1 MPHDVNSHTGPG
13 RLLPAE
19 ARRHT
24 ARATTLSVAVALT
37 LVLAKLAAWIASGSI
52 AMLASL
58 ADSGL
63 DLAASLTT
71 FFAVRY
77 AASPA
82 DKEHRYGHGKAEAAA
97 SVLQALLVGVS
108 AGYLIWEAG
117 HRLADPQPVQQGGWA
132 IAVMVLSIL
141 MTLGLVWVQTRAI
154 KATGSVAVEGDR
166 AHYMADLGANVSVI
180 AGIALA
186 AFAGITS
193 ADPIIAIGVAL
204 WLLWSAWGVARN
216 ALDHLLDKELPDE
229 VRHRIKAIAE
239 ADSRIRGVHLLRTRA
254 AGPLVHIQF
263 HADLDPHLSL
273 LQAHE
278 IIVEAENRLLA
289 EFPAADILIHAD
301 PEGMAEPHGSDF
313 FRSEAARTEDSA

>member
-1 MPHDVNSHTGPG
+1 MPHDVTSQAGPG
-13 RLLPAE
+13 RLLPEE

-24 ARATTLSVAVALT
+24 ARATTLSVAVALI
-37 LVLAKLAAWIASGSI
+37 LVIAKLAAWIASGSI

-108 AGYLIWEAG
+108 GGYLIWEAS
-117 HRLADPQPVQQGGWA
+117 HRLADPEPVQQGGWA
-132 IAVMVLSIL
+132 LAVMVLSIA
-141 MTLGLVWVQTRAI
+141 MTIGLVWVQSRAI

-166 AHYMADLGANVSVI
+166 AHYMADLGANVSVM

-186 AFAGITS
+186 AFAGISS

-204 WLLWSAWGVARN
+204 WLLWSAWGVATN
-216 ALDHLLDKELPDE
+216 ALDHLLDKELPDA
-229 VRHRIKAIAE
+229 VRDRIKAIAE